1 MGALLP
7 PSTRKGNGCP
17 AGINSNHTTAAGTG
31 ALPYR
36 EAVQLPG
43 AASQSDLLVLLT
55 GQQFLSKQTHQTLN
69 GVFES
74 KSPI

>member
-1 MGALLP
+1 MRALLP

-17 AGINSNHTTAAGTG
+17 AGINSSHNTAAGVG

-36 EAVQLPG
+36 EAVQLLE

-55 GQQFLSKQTHQTLN
+55 GQRFLSRQTHQTLN

-74 KSPI
+74 KSPV